1 MSRFLLLLLV
11 CACAGSLVDHSGAGG
26 PCPDGKLKCANG
38 CCNATELSAGTSHTC
53 AVAGEEARCW
63 GANDQLQLGHASQD
77 SYVPVKADVP
87 GKVSA
92 IAAGAAHTCA
102 IADGKVWCWGDN
114 TYGQVGNGNTT
125 GPAKPQEVAGLSDM
139 EFLAAGGGHT
149 CAASRSKMVCW
160 GRNDFGQ
167 LGNGG
172 SLGEQHFEPTD
183 VINVGAPSEIAAGDA
198 HTCAATSS
206 GVLCWGQDSS
216 GQLGN
221 GAASPPSSTPA
232 PVSPALSG
240 TFLGLGANH
249 SCAGTGSGDLY
260 CWGANESEQVG
271 MSGGSQPS
279 PQRVRSGVVL
289 VVGGLAHTCAVR
301 TSLQTMRCWGSSGP
315 QLGSAGGEENQDQ
328 VQLPPGVLRIKAAA
342 AGSRHTCAVVDDNV
356 LCWGLNDRGQ
366 LGTDSAI
373 TASTAKPTAVSG
385 R

>member
-114 TYGQVGNGNTT
+114 TYGQLGNGNTT
-125 GPAKPQEVAGLSDM
+125 RSATPQEVAGLSDM

-149 CAASRSKMVCW
+149 CAASRSKMACW
-160 GRNDFGQ
+160 GRDDFGQ

-172 SLGEQHFEPTD
+172 SLGEQHLEPTT
-183 VINVGAPSEIAAGDA
+183 VINVDALVKIAAGDA
-198 HTCAATSS
+198 HTCAATGS
-206 GVLCWGQDSS
+206 GVLCWGQNSS

-232 PVSPALSG
+232 PVSPALSA

-249 SCAGTGSGDLY
+249 SCAGTASGDLY
-260 CWGANESEQVG
+260 CWGANESGQVSVSVG
-271 MSGGSQPS
+271 TQPS
-279 PQRVRSGVVL
+279 PQKVRSGVEV
-289 VVGGLAHTCAVR
+289 VVGGLVHTCAVR
-301 TSLQTMRCWGSSGP
+301 TSSHTLRCWGSNDDH
-315 QLGSAGGEENQDQ
+315 QLGPVGGEDNHDVPLQGDV
-328 VQLPPGVLRIKAAA
+328 VQAA
-342 AGSRHTCAVVDDNV
+342 AGSRHTCALVGGNV
-356 LCWGLNDRGQ
+356 WCWGSNDGGQ
-366 LGTDSAI
+366 LGTDPKI
-373 TASTAKPTAVSG
+373 TASTENPTAVSG

>member
-87 GKVSA
+87 GKVTA

-160 GRNDFGQ
+160 GRDDFGQ

-172 SLGEQHFEPTD
+172 SLGEQHLEPTT
-183 VINVGAPSEIAAGDA
+183 VINVDALVKIAAGDA

-206 GVLCWGQDSS
+206 GVLCWGQNSS

-232 PVSPALSG
+232 PVSPTLSA

-249 SCAGTGSGDLY
+249 SCAGTASGDLY
-260 CWGANESEQVG
+260 CWGANEPAISAEGQVRRRV
-271 MSGGSQPS
+271 GGRRLGPHLRGAHIVADDAMLGLERPRARLGRRRGEPGPGATATRSRQNHS
-279 PQRVRSGVVL
+279 RGGGIEAHLRRRRRQRVVLGLERSWPARH
-289 VVGGLAHTCAVR
+289 GLHDHCFDREADR
-301 TSLQTMRCWGSSGP
+301 SIGP
-315 QLGSAGGEENQDQ
+315 LA
-328 VQLPPGVLRIKAAA
+328 
-342 AGSRHTCAVVDDNV
+342 
-356 LCWGLNDRGQ
+356 
-366 LGTDSAI
+366 
-373 TASTAKPTAVSG
+373 
-385 R
+385 